1 MMKNQLSPIL
11 TKLFSRTSLTV
22 LAGIGVASCLLP
34 QASWAQ
40 ATNPTYPTYPTQ
52 LDEFK
57 TQEQDPLTG
66 TSNGG
71 FSPLD
76 LIHRANFGTLRTYE
90 EFSAEQRTNLNSAAD
105 DFRKRQLEMIRKMN
119 QNSGTGSESSVQQKN

>member
-40 ATNPTYPTYPTQ
+40 ATYPSYSTQ
-52 LDEFK
+52 VDEFK

-66 TSNGG
+66 TGNGG
-71 FSPLD
+71 FNPLD
-76 LIHRANFGTLRTYE
+76 LIHRANLGTLRTYE
-90 EFSAEQRTNLNSAAD
+90 EFSAEQNTNLNSAAD
-105 DFRKRQLEMIRKMN
+105 DFRKQQLEMIRKMN
-119 QNSGTGSESSVQQKN
+119 QNSAAGSGSSVPQKTN

>member
-40 ATNPTYPTYPTQ
+40 ATYPTQ

-57 TQEQDPLTG
+57 TQAQERDPLTG
-66 TSNGG
+66 SNNGG
-71 FSPLD
+71 FNPLD
-76 LIHRANFGTLRTYE
+76 LIHRANLGSLRTYE

-105 DFRKRQLEMIRKMN
+105 DFRKQQLEMIRKMN
-119 QNSGTGSESSVQQKN
+119 QNSATGSGSSVQQKN

>member
-11 TKLFSRTSLTV
+11 TQLFSRTSLTV
-22 LAGIGVASCLLP
+22 LAGLGVASCLLP

-40 ATNPTYPTYPTQ
+40 ATYSTYPTQ

-57 TQEQDPLTG
+57 TQAQERDPLTG
-66 TSNGG
+66 SNNGG
-71 FSPLD
+71 FNPLD
-76 LIHRANFGTLRTYE
+76 LIHRANLGSLRTYE

-105 DFRKRQLEMIRKMN
+105 DFRKQQLEMIRKMN
-119 QNSGTGSESSVQQKN
+119 QNSATGSGSSGPQKK